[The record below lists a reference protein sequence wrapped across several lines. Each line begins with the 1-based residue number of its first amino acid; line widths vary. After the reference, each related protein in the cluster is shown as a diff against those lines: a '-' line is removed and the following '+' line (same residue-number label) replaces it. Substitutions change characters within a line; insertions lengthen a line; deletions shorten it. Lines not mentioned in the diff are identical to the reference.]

1 MGRAYENEVTSNKK
15 LLGQNQENTTNQN
28 RAATNRGKIKIELST
43 KRDAAMETV
52 AAFNLDEAI
61 ETMAPPNR
69 VWAFI
74 WAPCKGRFVHGER
87 RRHPFV

>member
-1 MGRAYENEVTSNKK
+1 M
-15 LLGQNQENTTNQN
+15 
-28 RAATNRGKIKIELST
+28 ELST

-69 VWAFI
+69 VWAFYLGTLQRAFRP
-74 WAPCKGRFVHGER
+74 WRKKTAPVRLTM
-87 RRHPFV
+87 PSQ